1 LVRFLFRFFLA
12 HFGYMAHLAGSEERE
27 ARYK

>member
-1 LVRFLFRFFLA
+1 LA